1 MEMKF
6 KELPKIW
13 RWIIVVMVTLI
24 ILLVSVFVVFQVFL
38 TNMRADNAAK
48 REAVQKPDSELIGT
62 RFELSRDGK
71 ASVEM
76 NLYFPKNSDGDK
88 LPVIFN
94 LHGGGFVLGDADV
107 VLCQ

>member
-1 MEMKF
+1 MKF

-71 ASVEM
+71 HLSR
-76 NLYFPKNSDGDK
+76 
-88 LPVIFN
+88 
-94 LHGGGFVLGDADV
+94 
-107 VLCQ
+107 